1 MLANLI
7 SEEGGISFTGCTAQ
21 MYFLLSLGTTECYLL
36 AAMVYHRYRA
46 TCSLLHYTLLM
57 NHRACAKMAA
67 ACWLCGILMPPD
79 NVAWTFSLPYCE
91 PNEINYFFCDISP
104 VLKLACGDT
113 LRNEAS
119 ILALS
124 VLINLSPFL
133 LVVVSYARILS
144 RIPKTPS
151 AEGRHKAFSTCSSHL
166 TVVTLFYSS
175 ACAIYLRPKSNHT
188 VEMDMLISFLFCP
201 CSSAG
206 PCDLQ
211 SEEQRG
217 EECPEQTQG
226 KKEVFMNH
234 VKKLGQSSSN

>member
-1 MLANLI
+1 MHCPDVFPPFSWDSRVLPA
-7 SEEGGISFTGCTAQ
+7 GCHGVSPLQ
-21 MYFLLSLGTTECYLL
+21 SHLLPSALHSPYEPQGLRQDGHCLL
-36 AAMVYHRYRA
+36 ALRNSDAN
-46 TCSLLHYTLLM
+46 S
-57 NHRACAKMAA
+57 
-67 ACWLCGILMPPD
+67 D

-113 LRNEAS
+113 LRKEAS

-175 ACAIYLRPKSNHT
+175 ACAIYLRPKFNHT
-188 VEMDMLISFLFCP
+188 VEVDMLISFLFCP
-201 CSSAG
+201 RSSAG